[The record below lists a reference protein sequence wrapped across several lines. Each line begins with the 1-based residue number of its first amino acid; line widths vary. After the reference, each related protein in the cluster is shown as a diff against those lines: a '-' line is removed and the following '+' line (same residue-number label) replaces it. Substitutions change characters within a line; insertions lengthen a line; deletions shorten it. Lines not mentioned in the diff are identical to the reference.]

1 MKIENQDSDFVLLL
15 NTEGQ
20 EGRHY
25 TCRSISFCKKENELC
40 YTMSL
45 YVEVIV
51 RAKGEASIQY
61 YIFAQYLSYVY
72 IIPWGKKVT

>member
-1 MKIENQDSDFVLLL
+1 MSVFQESRKPRLLL

-25 TCRSISFCKKENELC
+25 TCQSISFCKQENELF

-45 YVEVIV
+45 YVEVMV

-61 YIFAQYLSYVY
+61 YIFAQYLS
-72 IIPWGKKVT
+72 